1 MRWRR
6 ARPEATLGT
15 ETATAIIRGNVA
27 PADRL
32 DHQSG
37 QQLAE
42 LTISLVR
49 SKRWEAVGDIVL
61 DDEIV
66 VTIAANAAIPI
77 LRLGLDLYRGVGSIL
92 VRPTTTTTDG
102 LRQGPVAG
110 VYTDHPMAVIGQAL
124 PNRGPIS
131 LSWDA
136 ALVHS
141 RDPGAGRNVVI
152 HEFAH
157 KIDMM
162 DGYSD
167 GIPPLRG
174 AQLTR
179 WTRTLDREFA
189 QGGSDPSDEVLSPYA
204 WTNTSEF
211 FAVATEAFF
220 CSPHRLGEAKPD
232 LYAAL
237 AGWYLQ
243 DPAGT

>member
-1 MRWRR
+1 RQPCR
-6 ARPEATLGT
+6 RPE
-15 ETATAIIRGNVA
+15 
-27 PADRL
+27 P
-32 DHQSG
+32 
-37 QQLAE
+37 
-42 LTISLVR
+42 
-49 SKRWEAVGDIVL
+49 
-61 DDEIV
+61 
-66 VTIAANAAIPI
+66 
-77 LRLGLDLYRGVGSIL
+77 
-92 VRPTTTTTDG
+92 PTVTTTDG

-179 WTRTLDREFA
+179 WTRTLDGEFA